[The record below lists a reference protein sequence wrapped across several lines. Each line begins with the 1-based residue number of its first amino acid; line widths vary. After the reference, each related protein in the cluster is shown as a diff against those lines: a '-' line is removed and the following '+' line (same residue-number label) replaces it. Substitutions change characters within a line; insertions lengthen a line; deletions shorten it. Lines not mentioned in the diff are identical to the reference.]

1 MKHIKDYDTF
11 LNESFLSNIKD
22 AIKNKDVYHL
32 FKGNSEVSHQNR
44 KKISPD
50 QAKKLIA
57 KSKELG
63 LEVEL
68 YKNASWAWKK
78 GTDKTEWVY
87 DFDGDNYIY
96 YKDEYEQYIK

>member
-1 MKHIKDYDTF
+1 MKVKKSYTF
-11 LNESFLSNIKD
+11 VNESFLSNIKD

-32 FKGNSEVSHQNR
+32 FKGDTSHQNR
-44 KKISPD
+44 KKITPD
-50 QAKKLIA
+50 QAKKLLD

-63 LEVEL
+63 LETEI

-78 GTDKTEWVY
+78 GTDKTEWIY